1 MSNQNQPLI
10 NCEFICANTNT
21 VLHCLDYNQHY
32 NILAYGSHNLI
43 HINNPSEVKTYLTLK
58 GHSNRVN
65 VIKFIDNHKREGN
78 KIIELLSGGADGKII
93 HWENLNNDKK
103 NMFDYKFWKKANE
116 YKCSELIKSNN
127 ITEEN
132 IPSINILEAIYLS
145 SIEKYFA
152 IFSSNGIL
160 DLFYFDIDLN
170 EYKLFASLNLAR
182 KLQDA
187 ISICEINDNYLMMLT
202 GGYDRKINVYTI
214 MRVKTMSQQLIL
226 NNNDLEKIKP
236 VEFCTSL
243 VGHENDIRDIAIVS
257 PEKYDDAKSI
267 FFCSCSQD
275 SYIRVWNLT
284 KLDKNDFSTL
294 AENLNKSKTKSIY
307 DEYKSKTSYVIKV
320 PLHDKEDINIQN
332 KFEYYN
338 ITLDSVLSG
347 HEDAVS
353 SVALGKI
360 DDNFII
366 LSSSMDFSIGI
377 WVLDHKYKIWDK
389 KYSLGEMIGN
399 KHAFFYATFLNSYK
413 EVLAYSY
420 HGSLYYWKMNN
431 EGKFEAEP
439 IVHGHFDEVTD
450 IRWDPSNNILFSCS
464 HDETT
469 RSFGYWEKNKSWHE
483 INRPQIHGYPIH
495 SLSCINTNN
504 INQNE
509 NKNEELI
516 CKIISAS
523 EEKVL
528 RIFNPP
534 FNIIKFLKELSK
546 KELRFKSDNSNEFYE
561 KKYGNVEGSK
571 QALGLMNREVVL
583 EEKDEE
589 ASNFDY
595 SKFDPDAILTNKPEQ
610 VYESRYNYEI
620 PPDEDFLSNNTL
632 WPEEAKM
639 YGHGNEIYTID
650 ISHDGKFLASGQ
662 KAQEVKN
669 AKLYLWNVETKK
681 LIGKLDGSTL
691 TIVQICFSPNDNYL
705 LTVSRDRS
713 WNLYIKKDNSYELY
727 QNLKNAHKRIIWC
740 CSWSYDEKYFITGSR
755 DKFISIWAPDE
766 KNKFKKYAT
775 LENKNPVTA
784 IEFISKSFQEGNV
797 YIFIVGFEDGKI
809 NMGKF
814 SLKDKKIEIIY
825 ELNEF
830 LVHCAK
836 VNKIR
841 SFCNKEN
848 KCYFATCSEDY
859 SVRIFSFHIKQVEN
873 LLNN

>member
-1 MSNQNQPLI
+1 MSNQPLI
-10 NCEFICANTNT
+10 NCEFISANTNT
-21 VLHCLDYNQHY
+21 TLHCLDYNQHY

-43 HINNPSEVKTYLTLK
+43 HINNPSEVKTYFTLK
-58 GHSNRVN
+58 GHSKRVN
-65 VIKFIDNHKREGN
+65 VIKFIDNHKKGGN
-78 KIIELLSGGADGKII
+78 KIIELLSAGADGKII
-93 HWENLNNDKK
+93 HWENLNSDKK
-103 NMFDYKFWKKANE
+103 YIFDYKSWKKAKE
-116 YKCSELIKSNN
+116 YTSSEIIKNKDIS
-127 ITEEN
+127 EEN
-132 IPSINILEAIYLS
+132 IPSINILETLYIS
-145 SIEKYFA
+145 SIEKYFT

-170 EYKLFASLNLAR
+170 EYKLFASLNFTR
-182 KLQDA
+182 KLQDT
-187 ISICEINDNYLMMLT
+187 ISLCVINENYLMMLT
-202 GGYDRKINVYTI
+202 GGYDRKINIYIV
-214 MRVKTMSQQLIL
+214 MRVNTMNQQLQM
-226 NNNDLEKIKP
+226 NNNNLEKINP
-236 VEFCTSL
+236 VEYCTSL
-243 VGHENDIRDIAIVS
+243 IGHENDIRDISIVS
-257 PEKYDDAKSI
+257 SEKFDNVNSI

-275 SYIRVWNLT
+275 SYIRVWNVT
-284 KLDKNDFSTL
+284 KLEKNDLSKLADNVNTL
-294 AENLNKSKTKSIY
+294 KTNSIY

-320 PLHDKEDINIQN
+320 PIHDKEKITINN
-332 KFEYYN
+332 EYEYYN

-347 HEDAVS
+347 HEDVVS
-353 SVALGKI
+353 SVMWGKI
-360 DDNFII
+360 DENFVI
-366 LSSSMDFSIGI
+366 LSSSLDFSVGI
-377 WVLDHKYKIWDK
+377 WVYDKKYNIWDK

-431 EGKFEAEP
+431 EGTFVANP
-439 IVHGHFDEVTD
+439 IIHGHFEEVTD
-450 IRWDPSNNILFSCS
+450 IRWDLSNSILFSCS

-469 RSFGYWEKNKSWHE
+469 RSFGYWKKNKTWHE

-495 SLSCINTNN
+495 SLSCINMTK
-504 INQNE
+504 
-509 NKNEELI
+509 NKDEELI

-528 RIFNPP
+528 RMFNPP

-546 KELRFKSDNSNEFYE
+546 KELKFKSDNSNEFYE

-595 SKFDPDAILTNKPEQ
+595 SKFDPDAILTNKSEQ
-610 VYESRYNYEI
+610 VYVSKYNYEI

-669 AKLYLWNVETKK
+669 AKLYLWDVENKK
-681 LIGKLDGSTL
+681 LIKKLDGCTL
-691 TIVQICFSPNDNYL
+691 TIVQISFSPNDNFL

-713 WNLYIKKDNSYELY
+713 WNIYIKKDNSYEFY

-740 CSWSYDEKYFITGSR
+740 CSWSFDEKYFITGSR
-755 DKFISIWAPDE
+755 DKFISIWTQDD
-766 KNKFKKYAT
+766 KKKFKKFST
-775 LENKNPVTA
+775 LENKEPVTS
-784 IEFISKSFQEGNV
+784 IEFINKSFNNGDC
-797 YIFIVGFEDGKI
+797 YIFIVGFESGAI
-809 NMGKF
+809 SIGKF
-814 SLKDKKIEIIY
+814 LVKDKKIEIIY
-825 ELNEF
+825 NLNDF
-830 LVHCAK
+830 LVHGAK

-841 SFCNKEN
+841 SFVNKDN
-848 KCYFATCSEDY
+848 KCYFATCSEDF
-859 SVRIFSFHIKQVEN
+859 SVRIFNFDIKEIEALIN
-873 LLNN
+873 K

>member
-1 MSNQNQPLI
+1 MSNQPLI
-10 NCEFICANTNT
+10 NCEMICANTNT
-21 VLHCLDYNQHY
+21 TLHCLDYNQHY

-58 GHSNRVN
+58 GHTKRVN
-65 VIKFIDNHKREGN
+65 VIKFIDNHKKEGN
-78 KIIELLSGGADGKII
+78 KIIELLSAGADGKII
-93 HWENLNNDKK
+93 HWENLNNNK
-103 NMFDYKFWKKANE
+103 NYLYDYKYWKKAKE
-116 YKCSELIKSNN
+116 YKCSELIKNKE
-127 ITEEN
+127 IQEEN
-132 IPSINILEAIYLS
+132 IPSINILEAVYLS
-145 SIEKYFA
+145 SIEKYFT

-170 EYKLFASLNLAR
+170 EYKLFASLNFAR

-187 ISICEINDNYLMMLT
+187 ISICEINENYLMMLT
-202 GGYDRKINVYTI
+202 GGYDKKINVYTI

-275 SYIRVWNLT
+275 SYIRVWNTT
-284 KLDKNDFSTL
+284 KLDKNDLSTL
-294 AENLNKSKTKSIY
+294 ADNLNTSKTNSIY

-320 PLHDKEDINIQN
+320 PIHDKEDINLKN
-332 KFEYYN
+332 KYEYYN

-347 HEDAVS
+347 HEDVVS
-353 SVALGKI
+353 SVTWGKI
-360 DDNFII
+360 DDNFVI
-366 LSSSMDFSIGI
+366 LSSSLDFSVGI
-377 WVLDHKYKIWDK
+377 WVFDKKYNIWDK

-431 EGKFEAEP
+431 EDKFEAVP
-439 IVHGHFDEVTD
+439 VVHGHFDEVTD

-469 RSFGYWEKNKSWHE
+469 RSFGKWEKNKSWNE
-483 INRPQIHGYPIH
+483 INRPQIHGDPIH
-495 SLSCINTNN
+495 SLSCINTN
-504 INQNE
+504 IKKEE
-509 NKNEELI
+509 NKNEDLI

-546 KELRFKSDNSNEFYE
+546 KELKFKNDNSNEFYE

-571 QALGLMNREVVL
+571 QALGLLNREVVL

-595 SKFDPDAILTNKPEQ
+595 SKFDPDAILTNKSEQ
-610 VYESRYNYEI
+610 IYVSKYNYEI

-632 WPEEAKM
+632 WPEEAKI
-639 YGHGNEIYTID
+639 YGNGNEIYIID

-669 AKLYLWNVETKK
+669 AELFLWNVETKK
-681 LIGKLDGSTL
+681 LIGKLDGCTL
-691 TIVQICFSPNDNYL
+691 TIVQISFSLHDNYL

-713 WNLYIKKDNSYELY
+713 WNLYIKKDNTYELY

-740 CSWSYDEKYFITGSR
+740 CSWSCDEKYFITGSR
-755 DKFISIWAPDE
+755 DKFISVRAHDN
-766 KNKFKKYAT
+766 KNKFKKYE
-775 LENKNPVTA
+775 LR
-784 IEFISKSFQEGNV
+784 
-797 YIFIVGFEDGKI
+797 KI
-809 NMGKF
+809 K
-814 SLKDKKIEIIY
+814 L
-825 ELNEF
+825 
-830 LVHCAK
+830 
-836 VNKIR
+836 
-841 SFCNKEN
+841 
-848 KCYFATCSEDY
+848 
-859 SVRIFSFHIKQVEN
+859 Q
-873 LLNN
+873 

>member
-1 MSNQNQPLI
+1 MSNQPLI
-10 NCEFICANTNT
+10 NCEFISANTNT
-21 VLHCLDYNQHY
+21 TLHCLDYNQHY

-43 HINNPSEVKTYLTLK
+43 HINNPSEVKTYFTLK
-58 GHSNRVN
+58 GHSKRVN
-65 VIKFIDNHKREGN
+65 VIKFIDNHKKGGN
-78 KIIELLSGGADGKII
+78 KIIELLSAGADGKII
-93 HWENLNNDKK
+93 HWENLNSDKK
-103 NMFDYKFWKKANE
+103 YIFDYKSWKKAKE
-116 YKCSELIKSNN
+116 YTSSEIIKNKDIS
-127 ITEEN
+127 EEN
-132 IPSINILEAIYLS
+132 IPSINILETLYIS
-145 SIEKYFA
+145 SIEKYFT

-170 EYKLFASLNLAR
+170 EYKLFASLNFTR
-182 KLQDA
+182 KLQDT
-187 ISICEINDNYLMMLT
+187 ISLCVINENYLMMLT
-202 GGYDRKINVYTI
+202 GGYDRKINIYIV
-214 MRVKTMSQQLIL
+214 MRVNTMNQQLQM
-226 NNNDLEKIKP
+226 NNNNLEKINP
-236 VEFCTSL
+236 VEYCTSL
-243 VGHENDIRDIAIVS
+243 IGHENDIRDISIVS
-257 PEKYDDAKSI
+257 SEKFDNVNSI

-275 SYIRVWNLT
+275 SYIRVWNVT
-284 KLDKNDFSTL
+284 KLEKNDLSKLADNVNTL
-294 AENLNKSKTKSIY
+294 KTNSIY

-320 PLHDKEDINIQN
+320 PIHDKEKITINN
-332 KFEYYN
+332 EYEYYN

-347 HEDAVS
+347 HEDVVS
-353 SVALGKI
+353 SVKWGKI
-360 DDNFII
+360 DENFVI
-366 LSSSMDFSIGI
+366 LSSSLDFSVGI
-377 WVLDHKYKIWDK
+377 WVYDKKYNIWDK

-431 EGKFEAEP
+431 EGTFVANP
-439 IVHGHFDEVTD
+439 IIHGHFEEVTD
-450 IRWDPSNNILFSCS
+450 IRWDLSNSILFSCS

-469 RSFGYWEKNKSWHE
+469 RSFGYWKKNKTWHE

-495 SLSCINTNN
+495 SLSCINMTK
-504 INQNE
+504 
-509 NKNEELI
+509 NKDEELI

-528 RIFNPP
+528 RMFNPP

-546 KELRFKSDNSNEFYE
+546 KELKFKSDNSNEFYE

-595 SKFDPDAILTNKPEQ
+595 SKFDPDAILTNKSEQ
-610 VYESRYNYEI
+610 VYVSKYNYEI

-669 AKLYLWNVETKK
+669 AKLYLWDVENKK
-681 LIGKLDGSTL
+681 LIKKLDGCTL
-691 TIVQICFSPNDNYL
+691 TIVQISFSPNDNFL

-713 WNLYIKKDNSYELY
+713 WNIYIKKDNSYEFY

-740 CSWSYDEKYFITGSR
+740 CSWSFDEKYFITGSR
-755 DKFISIWAPDE
+755 DKFISIWTQDD
-766 KNKFKKYAT
+766 KKKFKKFST
-775 LENKNPVTA
+775 LENKEPVTS
-784 IEFISKSFQEGNV
+784 IEFINKSFNNGDC
-797 YIFIVGFEDGKI
+797 YIFIVGFESGAI
-809 NMGKF
+809 SIGKF
-814 SLKDKKIEIIY
+814 LVKDKKIEIIY
-825 ELNEF
+825 NLNDF
-830 LVHCAK
+830 LVHGAK

-841 SFCNKEN
+841 SFVNKDN
-848 KCYFATCSEDY
+848 KCYFATCSEDF
-859 SVRIFSFHIKQVEN
+859 SVRIFNFDIKEIEALIN
-873 LLNN
+873 K

>member
-1 MSNQNQPLI
+1 M
-10 NCEFICANTNT
+10 ICANTNT
-21 VLHCLDYNQHY
+21 TLHCLDYNQHY

-58 GHSNRVN
+58 GHTKRVN
-65 VIKFIDNHKREGN
+65 VIKFIDNHKKEGN
-78 KIIELLSGGADGKII
+78 KIIELLSAGADGKII
-93 HWENLNNDKK
+93 HWENLNNNK
-103 NMFDYKFWKKANE
+103 NYLYDYKYWKKAKE
-116 YKCSELIKSNN
+116 YKCSELIKNKE
-127 ITEEN
+127 IQEEN
-132 IPSINILEAIYLS
+132 IPSINILEAVYLS
-145 SIEKYFA
+145 SIEKYFT

-170 EYKLFASLNLAR
+170 EYKLFASLNFAR

-187 ISICEINDNYLMMLT
+187 ISICEINENYLMMLT
-202 GGYDRKINVYTI
+202 GGYDKKINVYTI

-275 SYIRVWNLT
+275 SYIRVWNTT
-284 KLDKNDFSTL
+284 KLDKNDLSTL
-294 AENLNKSKTKSIY
+294 ADNLNTSKTNSIY

-320 PLHDKEDINIQN
+320 PIHDKEDINLKN
-332 KFEYYN
+332 KYEYYN

-347 HEDAVS
+347 HEDVVS
-353 SVALGKI
+353 SVTWGKI
-360 DDNFII
+360 DDNFVI
-366 LSSSMDFSIGI
+366 LSSSLDFSVGI
-377 WVLDHKYKIWDK
+377 WVFDKKYNIWDK

-431 EGKFEAEP
+431 EDKFEAVP
-439 IVHGHFDEVTD
+439 VVHGHFDEVTD

-469 RSFGYWEKNKSWHE
+469 RSFGKWEKNKSWNE

-495 SLSCINTNN
+495 SLSCINTN
-504 INQNE
+504 IKKEE
-509 NKNEELI
+509 NKNEDLI

-546 KELRFKSDNSNEFYE
+546 KELKFKNDNSNEFYE

-571 QALGLMNREVVL
+571 QALGLLNREVVL

-595 SKFDPDAILTNKPEQ
+595 SKFDPDAILTNKSEQ
-610 VYESRYNYEI
+610 IYVSKYNYEI

-650 ISHDGKFLASGQ
+650 ISHNGKFLASGQ

-681 LIGKLDGSTL
+681 LIGKLDGCTL
-691 TIVQICFSPNDNYL
+691 TIVQISFSPNDNYL

-713 WNLYIKKDNSYELY
+713 WNLYIKKDNTYELY

-740 CSWSYDEKYFITGSR
+740 CSWSCDEKYFIGR
-755 DKFISIWAPDE
+755 QK
-766 KNKFKKYAT
+766 
-775 LENKNPVTA
+775 
-784 IEFISKSFQEGNV
+784 
-797 YIFIVGFEDGKI
+797 
-809 NMGKF
+809 
-814 SLKDKKIEIIY
+814 
-825 ELNEF
+825 
-830 LVHCAK
+830 
-836 VNKIR
+836 
-841 SFCNKEN
+841 
-848 KCYFATCSEDY
+848 
-859 SVRIFSFHIKQVEN
+859 
-873 LLNN
+873 

>member
-1 MSNQNQPLI
+1 MSNQPLI
-10 NCEFICANTNT
+10 NCEMICANTNT
-21 VLHCLDYNQHY
+21 TLHCLDYNQHY

-58 GHSNRVN
+58 GHTKRVN
-65 VIKFIDNHKREGN
+65 VIKFIDNHKKEGN
-78 KIIELLSGGADGKII
+78 KIIELLSAGADGKII
-93 HWENLNNDKK
+93 HWENLNNDK
-103 NMFDYKFWKKANE
+103 NYLYDYKYWKKAKE
-116 YKCSELIKSNN
+116 YKCSELIKNKE
-127 ITEEN
+127 IQEEN
-132 IPSINILEAIYLS
+132 IPSINILEAVYLS
-145 SIEKYFA
+145 SIEKYFT

-170 EYKLFASLNLAR
+170 EYKLFASLNFTR

-187 ISICEINDNYLMMLT
+187 ISICEINENYLMMLT
-202 GGYDRKINVYTI
+202 GGYDKKINVYTI

-226 NNNDLEKIKP
+226 NNNNLEKIKP

-275 SYIRVWNLT
+275 SYIRVWNTT
-284 KLDKNDFSTL
+284 KLDKNDLSTL
-294 AENLNKSKTKSIY
+294 ADNLNTSKTNSIY

-320 PLHDKEDINIQN
+320 PIHDKEDINLKN
-332 KFEYYN
+332 KYEYYN

-347 HEDAVS
+347 HEDVVS
-353 SVALGKI
+353 SVTWGKI
-360 DDNFII
+360 DDNFVI
-366 LSSSMDFSIGI
+366 LSSSLDFSVGI
-377 WVLDHKYKIWDK
+377 WVFDKKYNIWDK

-431 EGKFEAEP
+431 EGKFEAVP
-439 IVHGHFDEVTD
+439 VVHGHFDEVTD

-469 RSFGYWEKNKSWHE
+469 RCFGKWEKNKSWNE

-495 SLSCINTNN
+495 SLSCINTN
-504 INQNE
+504 IKKEE
-509 NKNEELI
+509 NKNEDLI

-528 RIFNPP
+528 RMFNPP

-546 KELRFKSDNSNEFYE
+546 KELKFKNDNSNEFYE

-571 QALGLMNREVVL
+571 QALGLLNREVVL

-595 SKFDPDAILTNKPEQ
+595 SKFDPDAILTNKSEQ
-610 VYESRYNYEI
+610 VYVSKYNYEI

-681 LIGKLDGSTL
+681 LIGKLDGCTL
-691 TIVQICFSPNDNYL
+691 TIVQISFSPKDNYL

-713 WNLYIKKDNSYELY
+713 WNLYIKKDNTYELY

-740 CSWSYDEKYFITGSR
+740 CSWSCDEKYFITGSR
-755 DKFISIWAPDE
+755 DKFISIWSKDD

-775 LENKNPVTA
+775 LENKTPVTA
-784 IEFISKSFQEGNV
+784 IEFIGKSFQDGDCYV
-797 YIFIVGFEDGKI
+797 FIVGFEDGKI
-809 NMGKF
+809 NIGKF
-814 SLKDKKIEIIY
+814 SVKNKKIEIIY

-830 LVHCAK
+830 LAHCAK

-848 KCYFATCSEDY
+848 KCYFATCSEDF
-859 SVRIFSFHIKQVEN
+859 SVRIFSFDIKKIEN

>member
-1 MSNQNQPLI
+1 MSNQPLI
-10 NCEFICANTNT
+10 NCEFIGANTNT
-21 VLHCLDYNQHY
+21 TLHCLDYNQHY

-43 HINNPSEVKTYLTLK
+43 HINNPSEVKTYFTLK
-58 GHSNRVN
+58 GHSKRVN
-65 VIKFIDNHKREGN
+65 VIKFIDNHKKGGN
-78 KIIELLSGGADGKII
+78 KIIELLSAGADGKII
-93 HWENLNNDKK
+93 HWENLNSDKK
-103 NMFDYKFWKKANE
+103 YIFDYKSWKKAKE
-116 YKCSELIKSNN
+116 YTSSEIIKNKDIS
-127 ITEEN
+127 EEN
-132 IPSINILEAIYLS
+132 IPSINILETLYIS
-145 SIEKYFA
+145 SIEKYFT

-170 EYKLFASLNLAR
+170 EYKLFASLNFTR
-182 KLQDA
+182 KLQDT
-187 ISICEINDNYLMMLT
+187 ISLCVINENYLMMLT
-202 GGYDRKINVYTI
+202 GGYDRKINIYTV
-214 MRVKTMSQQLIL
+214 MRVNTMNQQLQM
-226 NNNDLEKIKP
+226 NNNNLEKINP
-236 VEFCTSL
+236 VEYCTSL
-243 VGHENDIRDIAIVS
+243 IGHENDIRDISIVS
-257 PEKYDDAKSI
+257 SEKFDNVNSI

-275 SYIRVWNLT
+275 SYIRVWNVT
-284 KLDKNDFSTL
+284 KLEKNDLSKLADNVNTL
-294 AENLNKSKTKSIY
+294 KTNSIY

-320 PLHDKEDINIQN
+320 PIHDKEKITINN
-332 KFEYYN
+332 EYEYYN

-347 HEDAVS
+347 HEDVVS
-353 SVALGKI
+353 SVMWGKI
-360 DDNFII
+360 DENFVI
-366 LSSSMDFSIGI
+366 LSSSLDFSVGI
-377 WVLDHKYKIWDK
+377 WVYDKKYNIWDK

-431 EGKFEAEP
+431 EGTFVANP
-439 IVHGHFDEVTD
+439 IIHGHFEEVTD
-450 IRWDPSNNILFSCS
+450 IRWDLSNSILFSCS

-469 RSFGYWEKNKSWHE
+469 RSFGYWKKNKTWHE

-495 SLSCINTNN
+495 SLSCINMTK
-504 INQNE
+504 
-509 NKNEELI
+509 NKDEELI

-528 RIFNPP
+528 RMFNPP

-546 KELRFKSDNSNEFYE
+546 KELKFKSDNSNEFYE

-595 SKFDPDAILTNKPEQ
+595 SKFDPDAILTNKSEQ
-610 VYESRYNYEI
+610 VYVSKYNYEI

-669 AKLYLWNVETKK
+669 AKLYLWDVENKK
-681 LIGKLDGSTL
+681 LIKKLDGCTL
-691 TIVQICFSPNDNYL
+691 TIVQISFSPNDNFL

-713 WNLYIKKDNSYELY
+713 WNIYIKKDNSYEFY

-740 CSWSYDEKYFITGSR
+740 CSWSFDEKYFITGSR
-755 DKFISIWAPDE
+755 DKFISIWTQDD
-766 KNKFKKYAT
+766 KKKFKKFST
-775 LENKNPVTA
+775 LENKEPVTS
-784 IEFISKSFQEGNV
+784 IEFINKSFNNGDC
-797 YIFIVGFEDGKI
+797 YIFIVGFESGAI
-809 NMGKF
+809 SIGKF
-814 SLKDKKIEIIY
+814 LVKDKKIEIIY
-825 ELNEF
+825 NLNDF
-830 LVHCAK
+830 LVHGAK

-841 SFCNKEN
+841 SFVNKDN
-848 KCYFATCSEDY
+848 KCYFATCSEDF
-859 SVRIFSFHIKQVEN
+859 SVRIFNFDIKEIEALIN
-873 LLNN
+873 K

>member
-1 MSNQNQPLI
+1 MSNQPLI
-10 NCEFICANTNT
+10 NCEFISANTNT
-21 VLHCLDYNQHY
+21 TLHCLDYNQHY

-43 HINNPSEVKTYLTLK
+43 HINNPSEVKTYFTLK
-58 GHSNRVN
+58 GHSKRVN
-65 VIKFIDNHKREGN
+65 VIKFIDNHKKGGN
-78 KIIELLSGGADGKII
+78 KIIELLSAGADGKII
-93 HWENLNNDKK
+93 HWENLNSDKK
-103 NMFDYKFWKKANE
+103 YIFDYKSWKKAKE
-116 YKCSELIKSNN
+116 YTSSEIIKNKDIS
-127 ITEEN
+127 EEN
-132 IPSINILEAIYLS
+132 IPSINILETLYIS
-145 SIEKYFA
+145 SIEKYFT

-170 EYKLFASLNLAR
+170 EYKLFASLNFTR
-182 KLQDA
+182 KLQDT
-187 ISICEINDNYLMMLT
+187 ISLCVINENYLMMLT
-202 GGYDRKINVYTI
+202 GGYDRKINIYSV
-214 MRVKTMSQQLIL
+214 MRVNTMNQQLQM
-226 NNNDLEKIKP
+226 NNNNLEKINP
-236 VEFCTSL
+236 VEYCTSL
-243 VGHENDIRDIAIVS
+243 IGHENDIRDISIVS
-257 PEKYDDAKSI
+257 SEKFDNVNSI

-275 SYIRVWNLT
+275 SYIRVWNVT
-284 KLDKNDFSTL
+284 KLEKNDLSKLADNVNTL
-294 AENLNKSKTKSIY
+294 KTNSIY

-320 PLHDKEDINIQN
+320 PIHDKEKITINN
-332 KFEYYN
+332 EYEYYN

-347 HEDAVS
+347 HEDVVS
-353 SVALGKI
+353 SVMWGKI
-360 DDNFII
+360 DENFVI
-366 LSSSMDFSIGI
+366 LSSSLDFSVGI
-377 WVLDHKYKIWDK
+377 WVYDKKYNIWDK

-431 EGKFEAEP
+431 EGTFVANP
-439 IVHGHFDEVTD
+439 IIHGHFEEVTD
-450 IRWDPSNNILFSCS
+450 IRWDLSNSILFSCS

-469 RSFGYWEKNKSWHE
+469 RSFGYWKKNKTWHE

-495 SLSCINTNN
+495 SLSCINMTK
-504 INQNE
+504 
-509 NKNEELI
+509 NKDEELI

-528 RIFNPP
+528 RMFNPP

-546 KELRFKSDNSNEFYE
+546 KELKFKSDNSNEFYE

-595 SKFDPDAILTNKPEQ
+595 SKFDPDAILTNKSEQ
-610 VYESRYNYEI
+610 VYVSKYNYEI

-669 AKLYLWNVETKK
+669 AKLYLWDVENKK
-681 LIGKLDGSTL
+681 LIKKLDGCTL
-691 TIVQICFSPNDNYL
+691 TIVQISFSPNDNFL

-713 WNLYIKKDNSYELY
+713 WNIYIKKDNSYEFY

-740 CSWSYDEKYFITGSR
+740 CSWSFDEKYFITGSR
-755 DKFISIWAPDE
+755 DKFISIWTQDD
-766 KNKFKKYAT
+766 KKKFKKFST
-775 LENKNPVTA
+775 LENKEPVTS
-784 IEFISKSFQEGNV
+784 IEFINKSFNNGDC
-797 YIFIVGFEDGKI
+797 YIFIVGFESGAI
-809 NMGKF
+809 SIGKF
-814 SLKDKKIEIIY
+814 LVKDKKIEIIY
-825 ELNEF
+825 NLNDF
-830 LVHCAK
+830 LVHGAK

-841 SFCNKEN
+841 SFVNKDN
-848 KCYFATCSEDY
+848 KCYFSTCSEDF
-859 SVRIFSFHIKQVEN
+859 SVRIFNFDIKEIEALIN
-873 LLNN
+873 K